1 MATGG
6 AARPRKWLHWASG
19 LLLIGAG
26 CAEPPATASVPASAI
41 PAPAGQ
47 ARIWFYRPLE
57 PYGSL
62 NLARI
67 DVNGSYIGAVEN
79 GNAFYRDVPP
89 GHYHIAPESFGR
101 DFNQDKDVDLAAGQ
115 QLYVK
120 IVSLESWGVSVS
132 GSKNFERDAF
142 YAWLISAEVAQAE
155 IARERGG
162 IRRAFHATATASC
175 HRVAA
180 SALKMRRVDR
190 ETRCR

>member
-1 MATGG
+1 MTTGG

-41 PAPAGQ
+41 PAVAGQ
-47 ARIWFYRPLE
+47 ARVWFYRPLE

-101 DFNQDKDVDLAAGQ
+101 DFNQDKDVDLPAGQ

-142 YAWLISAEVAQAE
+142 YAWLISPEVAQAE

-162 IRRAFHATATASC
+162 I
-175 HRVAA
+175 
-180 SALKMRRVDR
+180 
-190 ETRCR
+190 

>member
-1 MATGG
+1 MTTGG

-41 PAPAGQ
+41 PALAGQ
-47 ARIWFYRPLE
+47 ARVWFYRPLE

-115 QLYVK
+115 R
-120 IVSLESWGVSVS
+120 STS
-132 GSKNFERDAF
+132 R
-142 YAWLISAEVAQAE
+142 
-155 IARERGG
+155 
-162 IRRAFHATATASC
+162 
-175 HRVAA
+175 
-180 SALKMRRVDR
+180 
-190 ETRCR
+190 